1 MEILI
6 WAALIALNVLC
17 GLYAANKG
25 RRRWL
30 WTVVAF
36 IVSPFL
42 TWIVLLFLKDIRSGD
57 DVGKVAKHSA
67 PNRWLLA
74 FASLS
79 CLLAVI
85 GLVGM
90 SKGNQQESGSPTNQ
104 AESAAESQDS
114 TTAASPGSS
123 VKSTEKSTPSASDLA
138 KQIKP
143 ETLVRFPKSSL
154 ACMSKDDLQEAM
166 TYGTNGQETKM
177 RAMMLSKENPDGT
190 CIMLP
195 SNESY
200 KVISAEYN
208 VPDMPEMG
216 LLEIVG
222 KSVTVK
228 NGLWT
233 FSWVAEPVKR

>member
-1 MEILI
+1 
-6 WAALIALNVLC
+6 
-17 GLYAANKG
+17 
-25 RRRWL
+25 
-30 WTVVAF
+30 
-36 IVSPFL
+36 
-42 TWIVLLFLKDIRSGD
+42 
-57 DVGKVAKHSA
+57 
-67 PNRWLLA
+67 
-74 FASLS
+74 
-79 CLLAVI
+79 
-85 GLVGM
+85 
-90 SKGNQQESGSPTNQ
+90 
-104 AESAAESQDS
+104 
-114 TTAASPGSS
+114 
-123 VKSTEKSTPSASDLA
+123 
-138 KQIKP
+138 
-143 ETLVRFPKSSL
+143 
-154 ACMSKDDLQEAM
+154 M